1 MPKAAALTGIFFLL
15 LTLLIHPAYAAGEF
29 KTSYNTTYTVE
40 EDSSVKVTQNITSE
54 NLTSEYRLSEYRFTI
69 GSEAPADITAW
80 DPTGPITPEI
90 TKKSGSTVVEIKFRA
105 VVVGKGSKLNFGIS
119 YAFPGLASKNGLI
132 WELNLLKITGLEEIS
147 SYNLTV
153 SVPAGFGPPLFQFP
167 TPVSQKIVEGRRLIN
182 YNKAGLSQG
191 APRLGFGESQ
201 LYQLK
206 LTYHLENPR
215 VGLGYTEIA
224 LPPDIIDY
232 QQLVQKSLLP
242 APISIRVDGD
252 GNYLARYNLRP
263 LEKKD
268 VVWEGWV
275 ALYYPPRDFSTEKL
289 SAIPEELVQKYT
301 VNQNYWETG
310 AVEII
315 SEATKLADP
324 GRPAVEIMRQIYN
337 FVTGKLSYDY
347 QKIES
352 GELVRLGALT
362 ALAQPD
368 KAVCMEYT
376 DLFIALARAAGIPAR
391 EVDGFAYTADDANR
405 PLSLRLEGD
414 VLHAWPQAYFPGTG
428 WMMVDPTW
436 GSTSESDYFSFF
448 DLSHIAFVVKGESSE
463 YPLPAGSYKTNPNQK
478 DVEVSF
484 STQKE
489 VTQEDPQLNL
499 ELKLAK
505 FILSP
510 LTSPAEITVT
520 NTGKATA
527 FETEIKLESNLLKLK
542 ESILDVGTLPPGA
555 SVSHA
560 IQLTSSSPWTKGEEK
575 IKATAT
581 AQAFDGEKNQIEQE
595 DTETVRPIYW
605 PLQIREWGLVA
616 AFSLII
622 IFGRKIFL
630 DRITKP

>member
-1 MPKAAALTGIFFLL
+1 MPKAAVLIGIFFLL
-15 LTLLIHPAYAAGEF
+15 LTLLIHPAHAAGEF

-40 EDSSVKVTQNITSE
+40 EDSRVKVTQNITSE
-54 NLTSEYRLSEYRFTI
+54 NLTSEYRLSEYKFTI
-69 GSEAPADITAW
+69 GSELPANITAW
-80 DPTGPITPEI
+80 DPAGPITPKI
-90 TKKSGSTVVEIKFRA
+90 TKESGSTVVEIKFRA
-105 VVVGKGSKLNFGIS
+105 VIVGKGSKLNFGIS
-119 YAFPGLASKNGLI
+119 YAFPGLAGKNGLI
-132 WELNLLKITGLEEIS
+132 WELNLLKITGLEEIY

-153 SVPAGFGPPLFQFP
+153 SVPTSFGPPLFQFP
-167 TPVSQKIVEGRRLIN
+167 TPVSQKIVGERRLIT

-224 LPPDIIDY
+224 LPPDIIGY
-232 QQLVQKSLLP
+232 QQLVQESLLP
-242 APISIRVDGD
+242 APIFIRVDGD
-252 GNYLARYNLRP
+252 GNYLARYDLRP

-275 ALYYPPRDFSTEKL
+275 ALYYPPRDFSTGKL
-289 SAIPEELVQKYT
+289 SDIPEELVQKYT
-301 VNQNYWETG
+301 VNQKYWETG

-315 SEATKLADP
+315 SEAAKLADP
-324 GRPAVEIMRQIYN
+324 GRPVAEMMRQIYN

-347 QKIES
+347 QKLES
-352 GELVRLGALT
+352 GELVRLGALA

-376 DLFIALARAAGIPAR
+376 DLFIALVRAAGIPAR
-391 EVDGFAYTADDANR
+391 EVDGFAYTADDTNR

-510 LTSPAEITVT
+510 LSSTAEITVT

-527 FETEIKLESNLLKLK
+527 FETEIKLESNLLKL
-542 ESILDVGTLPPGA
+542 EDGTLDVGTLPPGA

-560 IQLTSSSPWTKGEEK
+560 IQLISTSPWTKGEEK

-581 AQAFDGEKNQIEQE
+581 AQAFDGGKNRVEQE

-622 IFGRKIFL
+622 IFSRKIFL
-630 DRITKP
+630 DRITKS